1 MIQKD
6 ISGRPSPWA
15 GDMVP
20 RETGSGK
27 SIERSGG
34 GGFTSSSTVRLEWVS
49 REKDAEGRP
58 LKVRRPKN
66 VRLYFPAVCFMA
78 AGRPYFGLSMLAAH
92 REQGSPWAKDAYGRD
107 VLVLT
112 ERFPCF
118 DSADYRNE
126 KRYFRWYFLCRN
138 GRLTCVYHTDGTPA
152 VTVTEDVRD
161 MEDDCWERMRKLA
174 CFGPTEEGTTWA

>member
-1 MIQKD
+1 MT
-6 ISGRPSPWA
+6 RPCWA

-20 RETGSGK
+20 RETGPGK

-58 LKVRRPKN
+58 LKVRRPKG
-66 VRLYFPAVCFMA
+66 VRLYFPAMCFAA

-92 REQGSPWAKDAYGRD
+92 REENSPWARDIYGRD
-107 VLVLT
+107 VLVLR

-126 KRYFRWYFLCRN
+126 KRYFRWYFLCHK
-138 GRLTCVYHTDGTPA
+138 GKLTCVYHTDRTPV

-161 MEDDCWERMRKLA
+161 LEDDCWKRMQELE
-174 CFGPTEEGTTWA
+174 CFGPKEERE